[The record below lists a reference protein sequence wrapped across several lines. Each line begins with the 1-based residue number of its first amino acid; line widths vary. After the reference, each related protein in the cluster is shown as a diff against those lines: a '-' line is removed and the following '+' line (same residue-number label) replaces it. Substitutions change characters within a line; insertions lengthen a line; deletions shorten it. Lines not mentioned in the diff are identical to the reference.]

1 MLIPRLSP
9 YAFSIGP
16 IHVHWYGIVMM
27 LSILGG
33 AWYMLGRANEV
44 WHDADHL
51 SNVTL
56 WTVVFGVIG
65 ARLVYVLANHPAWIW
80 QDPMQ
85 ALRIW
90 DGGLAYDGAIGLGI
104 IALWYQLRRKPLV
117 LNQILDWSVPGIGMA
132 IFMVRLGGN
141 LFNHEI
147 LGHMTGLGFGRWP
160 EQAIA
165 GSIGIFLI
173 LRYFWIERRTCV
185 PPGYQFWSAMFY
197 YALVRGLFSEP
208 FRDDPIYLV
217 HYSNAHWGIALVTLM
232 QWFTVPILIFTYIMM
247 RRTFR
252 KSAARLVSPDDAEG
266 APRPDDGALIGR
278 SLVRSFGALV
288 LLGGFLFFFALD
300 LPGLAYFLWI
310 VGIVLE
316 LFTLGWTQRFLHV
329 LPEPPEGFSPSGEVY
344 PNPGGGGPVAV
355 WYQDRRR
362 VYVTGAS
369 PAAAESD

>member
-16 IHVHWYGIVMM
+16 LHVHWYGIVMM

-33 AWYMLGRANEV
+33 AWYMLGRAGEV
-44 WHDADHL
+44 WRDADHL

-80 QDPMQ
+80 QNPMQ

-90 DGGLAYDGAIGLGI
+90 DGGLAYDGAIGLGT
-104 IALWYQLRRKPLV
+104 IALWFQLRQKPLV
-117 LNQILDWSVPGIGMA
+117 FNQILDWSVPGIGMA

-147 LGHMTGLGFGRWP
+147 LGHLTGLGFGRWP

-197 YALVRGLFSEP
+197 YALIRGLFSEP

-217 HYSNAHWGIALVTLM
+217 HYANAHWGIAVVTLM
-232 QWFTVPILIFTYIMM
+232 QWFTIPILIFTYLMM

-252 KSAARLVSPDDAEG
+252 KSSARLVDPEPPEAAG
-266 APRPDDGALIGR
+266 QRIQAGGMIGKQ
-278 SLVRSFGALV
+278 LVRSFGALV
-288 LLGGFLFFFALD
+288 LLGGFLFFFALN

-310 VGIVLE
+310 VGLVLE
-316 LFTLGWTQRFLHV
+316 LFTLGWQQRFSRV
-329 LPEPPEGFSPSGEVY
+329 LDEPPDGFAPSGERY
-344 PNPGGGGPVAV
+344 PNPGGRGPVAI
-355 WYQDRRR
+355 WYSGRKR
-362 VYVTGAS
+362 VYVAE
-369 PAAAESD
+369 AAETD